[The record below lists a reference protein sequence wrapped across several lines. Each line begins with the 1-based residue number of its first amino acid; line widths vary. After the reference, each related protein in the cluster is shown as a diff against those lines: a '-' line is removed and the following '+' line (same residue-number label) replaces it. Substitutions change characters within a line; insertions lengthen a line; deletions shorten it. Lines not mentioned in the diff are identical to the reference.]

1 MNKSVNKSSDVCG
14 VYAGT
19 RAREGRVS
27 GDVFC
32 YISVYIY
39 LFEADFSFFFLRF
52 IYFIYMSTL

>member
-39 LFEADFSFFFLRF
+39 LFEADFSFFF
-52 IYFIYMSTL
+52 